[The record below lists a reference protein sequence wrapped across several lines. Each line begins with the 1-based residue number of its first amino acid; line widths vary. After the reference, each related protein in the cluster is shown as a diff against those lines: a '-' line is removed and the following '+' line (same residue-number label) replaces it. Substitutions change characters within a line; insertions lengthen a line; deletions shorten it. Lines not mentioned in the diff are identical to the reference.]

1 MTPEEKRRQ
10 TYELKRQRREKE
22 KADKKRSRSILEQI
36 RDSPDT
42 TLSEK
47 LRAIELLQSMK

>member
-36 RDSPDT
+36 RDSHDT

>member
-22 KADKKRSRSILEQI
+22 KADKKKSRSILEQI